1 LYGNPEKIVYKNFW
15 ENLVFIGMDEFHK
28 KYITFLTYAL
38 EVVDECIISIEDV
51 KWVEEYT
58 SWGETVLSPSVT
70 VLVNDECARNSLT
83 NDVNTDIYRN
93 KLVNHIDRLN
103 KSYFPEKK
111 IYVTKRNQQVIVK
124 R

>member
-1 LYGNPEKIVYKNFW
+1 
-15 ENLVFIGMDEFHK
+15 
-28 KYITFLTYAL
+28 L

>member
-58 SWGETVLSPSVT
+58 SYDGERIEERIEYKKNRDTVKDLS
-70 VLVNDECARNSLT
+70 
-83 NDVNTDIYRN
+83 I
-93 KLVNHIDRLN
+93 
-103 KSYFPEKK
+103 
-111 IYVTKRNQQVIVK
+111 
-124 R
+124 

>member
-1 LYGNPEKIVYKNFW
+1 
-15 ENLVFIGMDEFHK
+15 MDEFHK

>member
-1 LYGNPEKIVYKNFW
+1 ME
-15 ENLVFIGMDEFHK
+15 EFHK
-28 KYITFLTYAL
+28 KYATFLTYAL
-38 EVVDECIISIEDV
+38 EVVDECIISTEDV
-51 KWVEEYT
+51 KWVEERT

-70 VLVNDECARNSLT
+70 VLVNYECARNNLT
-83 NDVNTDIYRN
+83 NDVNTEIYRD
-93 KLVNHIDRLN
+93 KIVNYIDKLN

>member
-1 LYGNPEKIVYKNFW
+1 
-15 ENLVFIGMDEFHK
+15 MDEFHK

-38 EVVDECIISIEDV
+38 EVVDCIISIEDV
-51 KWVEEYT
+51 KWVEERT

>member
-1 LYGNPEKIVYKNFW
+1 ME
-15 ENLVFIGMDEFHK
+15 EFHS
-28 KYITFLTYAL
+28 KYATFLTYAL
-38 EVVDECIISIEDV
+38 EVVDDCIKSVKDIE
-51 KWVEEYT
+51 WVEERT

>member
-1 LYGNPEKIVYKNFW
+1 ME
-15 ENLVFIGMDEFHK
+15 EFHK
-28 KYITFLTYAL
+28 KYATFLTYAL
-38 EVVDECIISIEDV
+38 EVVDECIISIKDV
-51 KWVEEYT
+51 KWVEERT

-70 VLVNDECARNSLT
+70 VLVKYECVRNNLT
-83 NDVNTDIYRN
+83 NDVNTDIYRD
-93 KLVNHIDRLN
+93 KIVNYIDKLN

>member
-1 LYGNPEKIVYKNFW
+1 MCFWTNTYGGVFLFV
-15 ENLVFIGMDEFHK
+15 LVFMFMEEFHK
-28 KYITFLTYAL
+28 KYATFLTYAL
-38 EVVDECIISIEDV
+38 EVVDECIISIKDV
-51 KWVEEYT
+51 KWVEERT

-70 VLVNDECARNSLT
+70 VLVNYECARNNLT

-93 KLVNHIDRLN
+93 KIVNYIDEIN